1 MSMIHLALNKMRK
14 HSRPVYIE
22 FSNKDIVRSVD
33 EYLKKF
39 QTVYGDDVP
48 SKIFPTYVKD
58 SNNVIVK
65 DTPFS
70 KECKSINLP
79 YDDLNKFKSATNRV
93 LIIGHEVFRNSLEDH
108 ILNFAKKLNIPIF
121 TTLLGKSTISEFS
134 RNSIGCVSSLFSDSS
149 VVDEIKKSDCIVT
162 IGMVNTDIES
172 FDFVADISINMD
184 DGIMFENKHVKT
196 LKSTTSS
203 FYELVRSFLVYLD
216 DSDIQSDNCISRW
229 NNIIDTSRLTFKSH
243 DMTSPTKLE
252 YVFDTLGELITEDHI
267 VISDIGESLFGII
280 DVPMRKGQF
289 LCMAYYTS
297 MSFSVPAA
305 VGVKYAKPHKR
316 PIVVVGDG
324 AFQMTGSEFS
334 SHIRNE
340 LNTVILILNNR
351 GYSTEKAIME
361 GEFNDIHNWRYDK
374 ITDLMDGGVGMY
386 ISDSSQ
392 FRNALETALDD
403 ELQSYVLN
411 IEIDPDEQSMA
422 MKNII
427 ETLCKERL

>member
-1 MSMIHLALNKMRK
+1 M
-14 HSRPVYIE
+14 
-22 FSNKDIVRSVD
+22 
-33 EYLKKF
+33 
-39 QTVYGDDVP
+39 
-48 SKIFPTYVKD
+48 
-58 SNNVIVK
+58 
-65 DTPFS
+65 
-70 KECKSINLP
+70 
-79 YDDLNKFKSATNRV
+79 TN
-93 LIIGHEVFRNSLEDH
+93 
-108 ILNFAKKLNIPIF
+108 
-121 TTLLGKSTISEFS
+121 
-134 RNSIGCVSSLFSDSS
+134 
-149 VVDEIKKSDCIVT
+149 
-162 IGMVNTDIES
+162 
-172 FDFVADISINMD
+172 
-184 DGIMFENKHVKT
+184 
-196 LKSTTSS
+196 
-203 FYELVRSFLVYLD
+203 
-216 DSDIQSDNCISRW
+216 
-229 NNIIDTSRLTFKSH
+229 
-243 DMTSPTKLE
+243 PTKLE
-252 YVFDTLGELITEDHI
+252 YVFDTIGELISEDHI

-316 PIVVVGDG
+316 PIVIVGDG

-403 ELQSYVLN
+403 ESQSYVLN
-411 IEIDPDEQSMA
+411 IEIAPDDQSIA

-427 ETLCKERL
+427 ETLCKDNL

>member
-1 MSMIHLALNKMRK
+1 
-14 HSRPVYIE
+14 
-22 FSNKDIVRSVD
+22 
-33 EYLKKF
+33 
-39 QTVYGDDVP
+39 
-48 SKIFPTYVKD
+48 
-58 SNNVIVK
+58 
-65 DTPFS
+65 
-70 KECKSINLP
+70 
-79 YDDLNKFKSATNRV
+79 
-93 LIIGHEVFRNSLEDH
+93 
-108 ILNFAKKLNIPIF
+108 
-121 TTLLGKSTISEFS
+121 LGKSTINEFS
-134 RNSIGCVSSLFSDSS
+134 RNSIGCVSGLFSD
-149 VVDEIKKSDCIVT
+149 VTVIDEIKKSDCIVT
-162 IGMVNTDIES
+162 IGMVNTDMDA

-184 DGIMFENKHVKT
+184 DGIMFVNKHVKT
-196 LKSTTSS
+196 FKSTTSS

-216 DSDIQSDNCISRW
+216 DSEIQPDNCIDRW

-252 YVFDTLGELITEDHI
+252 YVFDVLGELISEDHI

-316 PIVVVGDG
+316 PIVIVGDG

-351 GYSTEKAIME
+351 GYSTEKAIMD
-361 GEFNDIHNWRYDK
+361 GEFNDIHNWRYEK
-374 ITDLMDGGVGMY
+374 ITDLMGGGVGLY

-392 FRNALETALDD
+392 FRSALETALDD
-403 ELQSYVLN
+403 ESQSYVLN
-411 IEIDPDEQSMA
+411 IEIDPDDMSIA

-427 ETLCKERL
+427 QVLCKDHL